1 MDPTLVFVLE
11 CGLFGAILCLICFRI
26 AGAAG
31 VPRYV
36 AILIMAAFAANANT
50 DWTVRLGR
58 AGLLSGPLTLRYF
71 DARGRAEA
79 IRLALH
85 DHKVPFADETF
96 SPEEWRAGGLKAKLI
111 AEGKLAY
118 GQVPLLSVGP
128 SGLSLFWY
136 GGTQFVQGKATRS
149 MLLDRQKNEVHIVQS
164 HAILRYLGRLHGFY
178 SDAPSVLARVDVAS
192 DGTEDA
198 RKGLMAI
205 KYGGGTDEEKDAK
218 YQAYFEAVAP
228 KWFGFYETML
238 GSHANTAGSSPYVAG
253 TVDASMADYL
263 LFDLIDNHAGQQPA
277 RTKAL
282 LESGRFP
289 LLVAWRKQM
298 EARPNIATYLASDAR
313 RKA

>member
-26 AGAAG
+26 AGAG

-58 AGLLSGPLTLRYF
+58 AGLLSGPLPLRYF

-118 GQVPLLSVGP
+118 GQVPLSV
-128 SGLSLFWY
+128 LSLFWY
-136 GGTQFVQGKATRS
+136 VGTQFVQGRATRS

-238 GSHANTAGSSPYVAG
+238 GSHASTAGSSPYVAG